1 MHHLNQEFDNDDDD
15 SLALVP
21 NVLASVQQ
29 YYHSAMLARRHY
41 YHHQVHPRSIMYEIL
56 RSWKMPQM
64 YECRGMTTK

>member
-1 MHHLNQEFDNDDDD
+1 MNQEFDDEDEDD

-29 YYHSAMLARRHY
+29 YCRGARFSRDDLT
-41 YHHQVHPRSIMYEIL
+41 HQALVHPRSIMYEIL